1 MSVISIDG
9 AKYLE
14 RLVILPQEVNVSTG
28 LQVLQSQRLVLPGIA
43 SFMLKGLTRD
53 TIVQG
58 VNSVSVTNPC
68 SGYTSAPTVTF
79 SASNVA
85 NGVTALGYAVIDA
98 AGNVI
103 GVVVTN
109 PGNYTVAPTITF
121 TGGAGA
127 NAAAT
132 ANIGGISIR
141 RPFKFRLG
149 NSDGALWYFQ
159 GGVGG
164 TTDRVLD
171 SNCFGTAQFPYPIYP
186 FIPYGANATINYEFE
201 DVANQG
207 PYTAYLAFHG
217 SYLIPL
223 PS

>member
-58 VNSVSVTNPC
+58 VNSANVTNPGT
-68 SGYTSAPTVTF
+68 GYTTPPTVTF

-85 NGVTALGYAVIDA
+85 NGVLALGYAVISGGA
-98 AGNVI
+98 VI
-103 GVVVTN
+103 AVIVTN
-109 PGNYTVAPTITF
+109 PGNYTVAPTITL
-121 TGGAGA
+121 TGGGGTGA
-127 NAAAT
+127 TAT

-223 PS
+223 PN